1 MHIPSGLQGQGA
13 HKWNLP
19 SPYSA
24 GCVFRSCILPS
35 CFSNNSWYFQTLL
48 ITQFD
53 GQVVVYVFR
62 SLYHEMYLMPMCR
75 IVQPS
80 EILSRGLFKD
90 DRKNAKKKK
99 SFLSLLLF
107 LFYCL
112 QFPLFH
118 SFNYLYFLLFFLCS
132 FSAIHSL
139 DPLSSHSSIIS
150 DHNRDYQPPL
160 AG

>member
-1 MHIPSGLQGQGA
+1 VHIPSGLQGQGA

-99 SFLSLLLF
+99 KVIYFSPSLSFLLSSISFVPFLQLSVFSFVLPLLIF
-107 LFYCL
+107 R
-112 QFPLFH
+112 H
-118 SFNYLYFLLFFLCS
+118 SFTWPTVQS
-132 FSAIHSL
+132 F
-139 DPLSSHSSIIS
+139 
-150 DHNRDYQPPL
+150 
-160 AG
+160 